1 MADKRRVK
9 RNIKQLQRIK
19 TWQLIILFILAVF
32 IAATFLRLNN
42 IGMKERRDA
51 VLSADSSGDETAL
64 QSRMYDLQRYVVAHM
79 NSDTGVFYLEGEYK
93 RESQRRVAEA
103 ENYADPNGNVFVKAE
118 AVCKPQFTAWSEAYV
133 QCFADQL
140 AKYPASP
147 NPVENVTFPD
157 ASLYRYDF
165 ESPLWSS
172 DFAGWTVLVCAA
184 ILLMI
189 ILRLVGMVILRLLL
203 KRHYR
208 GI

>member
-1 MADKRRVK
+1 MADERRVK
-9 RNIKQLQRIK
+9 RSIKQLQRIK
-19 TWQLIILFILAVF
+19 TWQLVILLILMAFV
-32 IAATFLRLNN
+32 AATFLRLNN

-51 VLSADSSGDETAL
+51 VLTADTAGDETSL

-79 NSDTGVFYLEGEYK
+79 NADTGVFYLQGEYK
-93 RESQRRVAEA
+93 RESQRRVAAA
-103 ENYADPNGNVFVKAE
+103 ENYADPNGNVFVQAE
-118 AVCKPQFTAWSEAYV
+118 AVCKPQFSAWSEAYV

-140 AKYPASP
+140 AKYPPSP

-157 ASLYRYDF
+157 ASLYRYNF

-172 DFAGWTVLVCAA
+172 DFAGWSSLLCLV
-184 ILLMI
+184 IVLMI
-189 ILRLVGMVILRLLL
+189 LVRLASLGALRLLL

>member
-9 RNIKQLQRIK
+9 RSIKQLQRIK
-19 TWQLIILFILAVF
+19 TWQLVILLILMAFV
-32 IAATFLRLNN
+32 AATFLRLNN

-51 VLSADSSGDETAL
+51 VLAADTAGDETSL
-64 QSRMYDLQRYVVAHM
+64 QGRMYDLQRYVIAHM
-79 NSDTGVFYLEGEYK
+79 NSDTGVFYLQGEYK
-93 RESQRRVAEA
+93 RESQRRVAQA

-118 AVCKPQFTAWSEAYV
+118 SVCKPQFTAWSEAYV

-140 AKYPASP
+140 AKYPPSP

-157 ASLYRYDF
+157 ASLYRYNF

-172 DFAGWTVLVCAA
+172 DFAGWSVVVCVV
-184 ILLMI
+184 IVLMI
-189 ILRLVGMVILRLLL
+189 LVRLTSLAILRLLL